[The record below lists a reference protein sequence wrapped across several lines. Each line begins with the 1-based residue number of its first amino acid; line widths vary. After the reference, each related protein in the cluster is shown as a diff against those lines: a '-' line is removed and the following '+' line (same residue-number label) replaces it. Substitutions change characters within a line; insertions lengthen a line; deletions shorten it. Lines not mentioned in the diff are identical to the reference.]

1 MSRWTVLRG
10 MLAGAVILVLLAQS
24 ALYGEE
30 SCNEFIVKTQ
40 DAQALHNFAPDHDLE
55 LRPLITYPNPSAK
68 VIERFGCYWLA
79 SAQDSERTENL
90 LHRLEDLPGVERV
103 EPNLLQHIEF
113 PESRSDATPILPD
126 TFHHP
131 YTPNDPMFPQQWD
144 KIITETDWA
153 WNLTTAEGVVIAILD
168 TGADTDHED
177 LQANLVPGYNFVD
190 DTSDIEDDY
199 GHGTHVSGIAAAKI
213 DNSKGI
219 AGMAGNASI
228 MPLKVAD
235 SGGDYTNADLAQGI
249 IYAADNDADIINM
262 SLGGD
267 SHFSVIEDAV
277 NYAWDAGAFL
287 CAAAGNKREERSD
300 YPAAYE
306 HVASVGATTSGDSR
320 WQFSN
325 YGESVAI
332 FAPGGGYEGILST
345 EKGGYYGWRD
355 GTSMACPQVAGLA
368 ALIASVYPEY
378 TNQDVWDKMI
388 ASADTIPFSH
398 ELRINS
404 RVALDVVEVAEDRGN
419 SLKIRCAEIQKGR
432 ISFTCHTRESTDY
445 DLRIFDVTGREV
457 YVNRGRIA
465 PQGRIESNPVIPQ
478 GVYFW
483 ELRTAVGA
491 GSGRFIYLK

>member
-1 MSRWTVLRG
+1 VRRYRKAFRAV
-10 MLAGAVILVLLAQS
+10 LAGAVILALLIPS
-24 ALYGEE
+24 TLYGARV
-30 SCNEFIVKTQ
+30 CDGFVVKTQ
-40 DAQALHNFAPDHDLE
+40 DPRALQNFARDRDLE

-68 VIERFGCYWLA
+68 ALERFGCCWVA

-90 LHRLEDLPGVERV
+90 LHRLEGLPGVECV

-113 PESRSDATPILPD
+113 AESLSDATPIPSD

-131 YTPNDPMFPQQWD
+131 YTPNDPLFSDQWD
-144 KIITETDWA
+144 KVITQTDWA

-177 LQANLVPGYNFVD
+177 LQSNLVPGYNFVD

-235 SGGDYTNADLAQGI
+235 SGGDYTNSDLAQGI
-249 IYAADNDADIINM
+249 IYAADNGADVVNM
-262 SLGGD
+262 SLGGTH
-267 SHFSVIEDAV
+267 SQVLEDAV
-277 NYAWDAGAFL
+277 NYAWGQGLFL
-287 CAAAGNKREERSD
+287 CAAAGNKREEKSD

-306 HVASVGATTSGDSR
+306 RVASVGATTSGDSR
-320 WQFSN
+320 WQYSN

-368 ALIASVYPEY
+368 ALIRGVHPEY

-388 ASADTIPFSH
+388 ASADTIPVTRD
-398 ELRINS
+398 LRINS
-404 RVALDVVEVAEDRGN
+404 RVALDVVEVAEDRVNG
-419 SLKIRCAEIQKGR
+419 LKIRCAEIQKSR
-432 ISFTCHTRESTDY
+432 ISFTCRTRESTDY

-457 YVNRGRIA
+457 YVKRGRIA

-491 GSGRFIYLK
+491 ESGKFIYLH

>member
-1 MSRWTVLRG
+1 VRRYRKAFRAV
-10 MLAGAVILVLLAQS
+10 LAGAVILALLIPS
-24 ALYGEE
+24 TLYGARV
-30 SCNEFIVKTQ
+30 CDGFVVKTQ
-40 DAQALHNFAPDHDLE
+40 DPRALQNFARDRDLE

-68 VIERFGCYWLA
+68 ALERFGCCWVA

-90 LHRLEDLPGVERV
+90 LHRLEGLPGVECV

-113 PESRSDATPILPD
+113 AESLSDATPIPSD

-131 YTPNDPMFPQQWD
+131 YTPNDPLFSDQWD
-144 KIITETDWA
+144 KVITQTDWA

-177 LQANLVPGYNFVD
+177 LQSNLVPGYNFVD

-235 SGGDYTNADLAQGI
+235 SGGDYTNSDLAQGI
-249 IYAADNDADIINM
+249 IYAADNGADVVNM
-262 SLGGD
+262 SLGGTH
-267 SHFSVIEDAV
+267 SQVLEDAV
-277 NYAWDAGAFL
+277 NYAWGQGLFL
-287 CAAAGNKREERSD
+287 CAAAGNKREEKSD

-306 HVASVGATTSGDSR
+306 RVASVGATTSGDSR
-320 WQFSN
+320 WQYSN
-325 YGESVAI
+325 YGES
-332 FAPGGGYEGILST
+332 

-368 ALIASVYPEY
+368 ALIRGVHPEY

-388 ASADTIPFSH
+388 ASADTIPVTRD
-398 ELRINS
+398 LRINS
-404 RVALDVVEVAEDRGN
+404 RVALDVVEVAEDRVNG
-419 SLKIRCAEIQKGR
+419 LKIRCAEIQKSR
-432 ISFTCHTRESTDY
+432 ISFTCRTRESTDY

-457 YVNRGRIA
+457 YVKRGRIA

-491 GSGRFIYLK
+491 ESGKFIYLH

>member
-228 MPLKVAD
+228 MPLKVAGSD
-235 SGGDYTNADLAQGI
+235 GRYTAADLAQGI

-368 ALIASVYPEY
+368 ALITSVYPEY

-404 RVALDVVEVAEDRGN
+404 RVALDVVGVAEDRGN

-432 ISFTCHTRESTDY
+432 ISFAYRVSELRSYT
-445 DLRIFDVTGREV
+445 LRIFNAAGREV
-457 YVNRGRIA
+457 YSTGGEI
-465 PQGRIESNPVIPQ
+465 PPGGRIECDAGVSS

-491 GSGRFIYLK
+491 GSGKFVYLH

>member
-10 MLAGAVILVLLAQS
+10 MLAGAVILTLPLPS

-40 DAQALHNFAPDHDLE
+40 DAQALQNFAPDHDLE

-68 VIERFGCYWLA
+68 VLERFGCYWLA

-113 PESRSDATPILPD
+113 PESRSDATPIPPD

-153 WNLTTAEGVVIAILD
+153 WNITTAEGVVIAILD

-235 SGGDYTNADLAQGI
+235 SGGNYTNADLAQGI
-249 IYAADNDADIINM
+249 IYAADNGADVVNM
-262 SLGGD
+262 SLGGTH
-267 SHFSVIEDAV
+267 SQVLEDAV
-277 NYAWDAGAFL
+277 NYAWGQGLFL
-287 CAAAGNKREERSD
+287 CAAAGNDREERSD

-306 HVASVGATTSGDSR
+306 RVASVGATTSGDSR
-320 WQFSN
+320 WQYSN

-345 EKGGYYGWRD
+345 EKGGSYGWRD

-368 ALIASVYPEY
+368 ALIRGVHPSC

-388 ASADTIPFSH
+388 VSADTIPVTRD
-398 ELRINS
+398 LRINS
-404 RVALDVVEVAEDRGN
+404 KTALDVAGANEEPEE
-419 SLKIRCAEIQKGR
+419 SLAVSSSEIQKGR
-432 ISFTCHTRESTDY
+432 ISFTCRTLESTNY

-457 YVNRGRIA
+457 YVKRGRIA

-491 GSGRFIYLK
+491 GSGRFIYLH

>member
-10 MLAGAVILVLLAQS
+10 ILAGAVMLALLVPP
-24 ALYGEE
+24 ALYGARA
-30 SCNEFIVKTQ
+30 CAGFVVKTQ
-40 DAQALHNFAPDHDLE
+40 DPQALRDFARDRDLE
-55 LRPLITYPNPSAK
+55 LRPLIDYPNPSAK
-68 VIERFGCYWLA
+68 ALERFGCYWLA
-79 SAQDSERTENL
+79 SLPGGMQPESL
-90 LHRLEDLPGVERV
+90 LQRLEDLPGVERV

-177 LQANLVPGYNFVD
+177 LQANLVPGYNFVS

-235 SGGDYTNADLAQGI
+235 SGGNYTNADLAQGI
-249 IYAADNDADIINM
+249 IYAADNGADVVNM
-262 SLGGD
+262 SLGGTH
-267 SHFSVIEDAV
+267 SQVLEDAV
-277 NYAWDAGAFL
+277 NYAWEAGAFL

-345 EKGGYYGWRD
+345 ERGGYYGWRD

-378 TNQDVWDKMI
+378 TNQDVWEKMI

-432 ISFTCHTRESTDY
+432 ISFTCRIRESTDY

-457 YVNRGRIA
+457 YVKRGRIA

>member
-1 MSRWTVLRG
+1 MRRWTVLRW
-10 MLAGAVILVLLAQS
+10 MLAGAVMLSLLVPP

-40 DAQALHNFAPDHDLE
+40 DAQALRDFAPDHDLE

-79 SAQDSERTENL
+79 SAQNSERTENL
-90 LHRLEDLPGVERV
+90 LRRLEDLPGVERV

-113 PESRSDATPILPD
+113 AESRSDATPVPPD
-126 TFHHP
+126 TFHRP
-131 YTPNDPMFPQQWD
+131 YTPNDPMFSDQWD
-144 KIITETDWA
+144 KMITQTDWA
-153 WNLTTAEGVVIAILD
+153 WNLTTGSPDVIIAILD

-177 LQANLVPGYNFVD
+177 LQANLVPGYNFVSG
-190 DTSDIEDDY
+190 TSDIEDDY

-228 MPLKVAD
+228 MPIKVAD

-249 IYAADNDADIINM
+249 IYAAEEGADVVNM
-262 SLGGD
+262 SLGGTH
-267 SHFSVIEDAV
+267 SQVLEDAV
-277 NYAWDAGAFL
+277 NYAWGQGLFL

-306 HVASVGATTSGDSR
+306 RVASVGATTSGDSR
-320 WQFSN
+320 WQYSN

-368 ALIASVYPEY
+368 ALIAGVHPEY

-404 RVALDVVEVAEDRGN
+404 RVALDVVEVAEDRRN

-432 ISFTCHTRESTDY
+432 ISFTCRTSESTDY

-457 YVNRGRIA
+457 YVKRGRIA

-483 ELRTAVGA
+483 KIRTAVGT
-491 GSGRFIYLK
+491 GSGRFVYLH

>member
-1 MSRWTVLRG
+1 VRRYRIAFRAV
-10 MLAGAVILVLLAQS
+10 LAGAVMLAPP

-40 DAQALHNFAPDHDLE
+40 DARALHNFARDHDLE
-55 LRPLITYPNPSAK
+55 LWPLITYPDPSAK
-68 VIERFGCYWLA
+68 VLERFGCYWLA

-90 LHRLEDLPGVERV
+90 LHRLEGLPGVECV
-103 EPNLLQHIEF
+103 EPNLLYHIEF
-113 PESRSDATPILPD
+113 AESRSDAAPIPPD
-126 TFHHP
+126 TFRRP
-131 YTPNDPMFPQQWD
+131 YTPNDPMFSDQWD
-144 KIITETDWA
+144 KVITETDWA
-153 WNLTTAEGVVIAILD
+153 WNVTTAEGVVIAILD

-177 LQANLVPGYNFVD
+177 LQANLVPGYNFV
-190 DTSDIEDDY
+190 SDNTDVEDDY

-213 DNSKGI
+213 DNAEGI

-228 MPLKVAD
+228 MPAKVAD
-235 SGGDYTNADLAQGI
+235 SGGNYTNADLAQGI
-249 IYAADNDADIINM
+249 IYAAEEGADVVNM
-262 SLGGD
+262 SLGGKLP
-267 SHFSVIEDAV
+267 SVVIEDAV
-277 NYAWDAGAFL
+277 NYAWEAGLFL
-287 CAAAGNKREERSD
+287 CAAAGNEGEERSD

-306 HVASVGATTSGDSR
+306 RVASVGATTSGDSR

-368 ALIASVYPEY
+368 ALIASVHPEY
-378 TNQDVWDKMI
+378 TNQDVWDKI
-388 ASADTIPFSH
+388 IVSADTIPVSH

-404 RVALDVVEVAEDRGN
+404 RVALDVVEVKEEEE
-419 SLKIRCAEIQKGR
+419 STLQVSCAEIQKGR
-432 ISFTCHTRESTDY
+432 ISFTCRTSESRDY

-457 YVNRGRIA
+457 YVKRGRIA

-483 ELRTAVGA
+483 ELRTAVGT
-491 GSGRFIYLK
+491 GSGRFVYLH

>member
-1 MSRWTVLRG
+1 MSRWTVLRV
-10 MLAGAVILVLLAQS
+10 MLAGAVILALLAQS

-68 VIERFGCYWLA
+68 VLERFGCYWLA

-90 LHRLEDLPGVERV
+90 LHRLEGLPGVERV

-219 AGMAGNASI
+219 AGIAGNASI

-235 SGGDYTNADLAQGI
+235 SGGNYTNADLAQGI
-249 IYAADNDADIINM
+249 IYAADNGADVVNM
-262 SLGGD
+262 SLGGTH
-267 SHFSVIEDAV
+267 SQVLEDAV
-277 NYAWDAGAFL
+277 NYAWEAGAFL

-345 EKGGYYGWRD
+345 ERGGYYGWRD

-378 TNQDVWDKMI
+378 TNQDVWEKMI

-432 ISFTCHTRESTDY
+432 ISFAYRVSELRSYT
-445 DLRIFDVTGREV
+445 LRIFNAAGREV
-457 YVNRGRIA
+457 YSTGGEI
-465 PQGRIESNPVIPQ
+465 PPGGRIECDAGVSS

-491 GSGRFIYLK
+491 GSGKFIYLH